1 MEKYLINGGHK
12 LNGSV
17 SISGAKNA
25 AGAII
30 PATVLVRGKCVIE
43 NVPDISD
50 VNVLVDVLKAFGA
63 ERRRRKLSKEL

>member
-1 MEKYLINGGHK
+1 MEKYVINGGHK

-50 VNVLVDVLKAFGA
+50 RCV
-63 ERRRRKLSKEL
+63 